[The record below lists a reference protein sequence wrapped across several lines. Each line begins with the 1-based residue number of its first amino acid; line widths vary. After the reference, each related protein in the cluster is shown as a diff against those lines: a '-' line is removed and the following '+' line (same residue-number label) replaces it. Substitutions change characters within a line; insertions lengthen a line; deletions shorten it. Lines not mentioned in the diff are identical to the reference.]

1 MPTFVKNK
9 KNVGDLAKLTI
20 IRNRNFKVPP
30 PPPGGRGIRILKIVE
45 NMCQDFR

>member
-1 MPTFVKNK
+1 MPTFVKKQK
-9 KNVGDLAKLTI
+9 KPVGDLAKLTI

-30 PPPGGRGIRILKIVE
+30 RGIRILKIVE

>member
-30 PPPGGRGIRILKIVE
+30 GELG
-45 NMCQDFR
+45 F